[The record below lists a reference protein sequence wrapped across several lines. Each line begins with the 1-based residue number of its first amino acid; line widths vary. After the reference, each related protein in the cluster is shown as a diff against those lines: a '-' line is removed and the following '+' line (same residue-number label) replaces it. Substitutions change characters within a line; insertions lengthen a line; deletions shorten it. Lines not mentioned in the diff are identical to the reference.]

1 MGGRQREGGGK
12 GQEGGRARE
21 EESLEGICDALVDK
35 QVILPF
41 SMRKRSMLKTLMNK
55 EMNVNCLVNKS
66 LP

>member
-35 QVILPF
+35 QVILPL
-41 SMRKRSMLKTLMNK
+41 SMHYVSGP
-55 EMNVNCLVNKS
+55 C
-66 LP
+66 